1 LNRSQILNRLKAHA
15 AARALPAGDT
25 LRFPIEPPENRLL
38 LAFVRMGGESSPWG
52 IAYQEHGKEVVVLT
66 VPEPR
71 NRDLVAGMLAGF
83 APVLIQHFGRPAFL
97 EPRFDPL
104 EMPLR
109 QLWVPN
115 PTHVEMMHLLA
126 LRYMYA
132 QKSDDQERLALLNAL
147 GRACAWAFRASQ
159 RAGQG
164 LVMTATEVLR
174 GSYSFPSDD
183 LRQAHLGFLLA
194 WLDGDSSTL
203 EDRWKQAREKE
214 QQPIATS
221 LDPALERDTLQPVLE
236 RYHNARNAAD
246 EGLVELQSKKIH
258 ALLSEELR
266 SRIGLVVDA
275 LTVLDAD
282 SRPINS
288 GCASLVDDTLEQH
301 IEEYLVPERRLAE
314 GEPAYLASPDT
325 DKSPAPAARRY
336 NQRIAA
342 SEAHMDALI
351 HHDRS
356 MQLEEVE
363 AGNAIDGKIVSVE
376 DHGTGRKKRPI
387 WTVKDDGRTSL
398 RLRAGSQ
405 VCVAGLSNRVGRI
418 LDIASQ
424 SDGSR
429 LFTIEITNGKLRPRK
444 NPEILPATSEELV
457 GEPLV
462 LVSKC
467 NVSFSRQRA
476 YIVLRKNGPGA
487 WLTHAKTA

>member
-1 LNRSQILNRLKAHA
+1 
-15 AARALPAGDT
+15 
-25 LRFPIEPPENRLL
+25 
-38 LAFVRMGGESSPWG
+38 MGGESLPWG
-52 IAYQEHGKEVVVLT
+52 IAYQEYDKEVVVLT

-71 NRDLVAGMLAGF
+71 NRDLVAGMLAEF
-83 APVLIQHFGRPAFL
+83 APVLLRHFGHPDFL
-97 EPRFDPL
+97 EPALDSGP
-104 EMPLR
+104 MPLR
-109 QLWVPN
+109 QLWAPN

-132 QKSDDQERLALLNAL
+132 QKSDDQERLVRLNAL

-174 GSYSFPSDD
+174 GCYSFPSDD

-194 WLDGDSSTL
+194 WLDGDSCSL
-203 EDRWKQAREKE
+203 EDRWVRARERE
-214 QQPIATS
+214 RQPIATS
-221 LDPALERDTLQPVLE
+221 LDPALERDVLQPALE
-236 RYHNARNAAD
+236 RYHNARNATDAR
-246 EGLVELQSKKIH
+246 LVELHSDEIRTM
-258 ALLSEELR
+258 LSEELR
-266 SRIGLVVDA
+266 SRISLVGQA
-275 LTVLDAD
+275 LAVLDAD
-282 SRPINS
+282 SRSINP
-288 GCASLVDDTLEQH
+288 GCALLVDDTLEQH
-301 IEEYLVPERRLAE
+301 IAEYIVPERKLAE

-325 DKSPAPAARRY
+325 DKSPAPAASRY

-342 SEAHMDALI
+342 SEAHVDALI

-363 AGNAIDGKIVSVE
+363 AGNAINGEIVSIE
-376 DHGTGRKKRPI
+376 DHGTGKKKRPI

-398 RLRAGSQ
+398 RLRIGSQ
-405 VCVAGLSNRVGRI
+405 VCVAGLSGRVGLI

-429 LFTIEITNGKLRPRK
+429 LFTIEITSGKLRPRK

-457 GEPLV
+457 GQWLV
-462 LVSKC
+462 LVSKS
-467 NVSFSRQRA
+467 NASFSRQRA